1 MMALLARMRAL
12 DPLASSPGP
21 LGQVTTPETPEEQA
35 IANLLPGGQP
45 VPTTPRPSDRM
56 LRCANTPP
64 PATSPSPPSES
75 ELSEQL
81 MSTPSPASS
90 PEWTT
95 HNSGVL
101 NRFGEECFF
110 DSSLQYWTYTEREKQ
125 RLQDDLGITGY
136 TGVTRLERR
145 LERAI
150 LFGSGSGQ
158 TQSSP
163 HSSTLSPWSP
173 TILSESQEADY
184 DECNGDLDDDDDD
197 ANDSEDGDLD
207 DDDDDSTMSMVS
219 MISLDGLSF
228 ISSNESPNW
237 LDDIDQSELPTYED
251 AWSI

>member
-1 MMALLARMRAL
+1 
-12 DPLASSPGP
+12 
-21 LGQVTTPETPEEQA
+21 
-35 IANLLPGGQP
+35 
-45 VPTTPRPSDRM
+45 
-56 LRCANTPP
+56 
-64 PATSPSPPSES
+64 
-75 ELSEQL
+75 

-150 LFGSGSGQ
+150 LFGTGRGLTPES
-158 TQSSP
+158 SSP
-163 HSSTLSPWSP
+163 SPWTP
-173 TILSESQEADY
+173 NLSESQESQESQESDY
-184 DECNGDLDDDDDD
+184 ESFDECNGDLDDDDDD
-197 ANDSEDGDLD
+197 ESD
-207 DDDDDSTMSMVS
+207 DDDDETMSIDSMVS
-219 MISLDGLSF
+219 MVSLDG
-228 ISSNESPNW
+228 ISLISTNESPDW